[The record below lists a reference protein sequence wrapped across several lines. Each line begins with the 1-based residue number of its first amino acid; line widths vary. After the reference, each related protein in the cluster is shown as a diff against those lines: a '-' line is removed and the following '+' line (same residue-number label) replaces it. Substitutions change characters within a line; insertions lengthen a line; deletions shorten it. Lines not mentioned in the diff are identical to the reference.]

1 MKRTN
6 LCVSVVVFAYRRPQ
20 HLNKVLEALEKQK
33 EAHKTRV
40 TVYVD
45 GPKTNDEKRQVLET
59 TKIAKKERNFHSLKV
74 IQGKTHKGL
83 ARSVVSGINNVLAKE
98 NKVIVL
104 EDDTVPLE
112 GFLEYMNAGLKK
124 YEKDKRVFQVAGFNP
139 LRKKNKKVQ
148 FICLTSSWGW
158 GTWKRAWNNFRMRVK
173 INRNIDMQLFLSE
186 FDLNGAYPFSRLL
199 ADAANKK
206 SESWAIRWYY
216 ACFLRRALVAYPP
229 SSYVE
234 NIGNDGTGQHENHSI
249 SQVANKPT
257 KPSNLNWPKKVV
269 ESAELRSLFKRYL
282 YAKKCES
289 DRPISRWLGRWLTT
303 AFGGLGNRKTPVR

>member
-1 MKRTN
+1 M
-6 LCVSVVVFAYRRPQ
+6 
-20 HLNKVLEALEKQK
+20 
-33 EAHKTRV
+33 
-40 TVYVD
+40 
-45 GPKTNDEKRQVLET
+45 
-59 TKIAKKERNFHSLKV
+59 
-74 IQGKTHKGL
+74 
-83 ARSVVSGINNVLAKE
+83 
-98 NKVIVL
+98 
-104 EDDTVPLE
+104 EDDTVSLE
-112 GFLEYMNAGLKK
+112 GYIEYMNAGLKK

-148 FICLTSSWGW
+148 FICLTS
-158 GTWKRAWNNFRMRVK
+158 WKRAWNNFRMRVK